1 MKQTTFGHNTSL
13 QWRFFAT
20 ACIMALA
27 VGAVHAA
34 VNVDVANMT
43 TPRNSMVRVPISVAN
58 VGSEAIVSVEVF
70 MTFDPTKVTY
80 VDLDTTGAM
89 LEDWVLSNGFLA
101 SVISSG
107 TGLDTLK
114 VAGATTVDTVAA
126 DGVLFNVDFN
136 VGAFYTPM
144 TAALTLEHVLLN
156 AGTPANTPG
165 NGSIKVVGVDGVVVA
180 SPAVI
185 GSSQPI
191 QITITEADE
200 DRDAGIAES
209 LTVQV
214 ANGAQSETVTVTET
228 AISSGVFVGSIDA
241 VISTGTTSGDGV
253 VQAQIGEQIAVCY
266 DDVLD
271 ASGNTVQ
278 QCDTVD
284 LILGTLGGIDMTVVT
299 EPADTV
305 RVRVVDPDL
314 NIDPLQADLV
324 HISVKN
330 STTLEVETIQLNET
344 GADTDIFIGR
354 LFTLFAT
361 GAGAVGDSTL
371 NVQQGDLQIGDYLD
385 TAAGTGNAEHLLD
398 TTTTVDPWGDASG
411 NGQLRGFDAAE
422 ILSHA
427 VGATTLTGLDSLAAN
442 VDDLSPF
449 GPITAF
455 DASLVLQM
463 RVGLID
469 RFPVQPK
476 TSANH
481 PQPESSV
488 APKPLTVERRLALV
502 AKQGYWS
509 VFAEDRADIVA
520 GELFV
525 AGFRGRVETA
535 DDASGFLVAS
545 RYHDE
550 GTQIAFAGTRPLQG
564 SGELLRLYPEKL
576 TTATTV
582 RLIRASFNDGRIE
595 GSSEAPSTQAK
606 PGSFRLLPNVPN
618 PFNPETV
625 IRYELPRTS
634 DIQLTI
640 FNILGQPIRTLL
652 HTTQAAGAYNIR
664 WNGRDDRGRLVAG
677 GLYFYRL
684 KTPYYQAVNKMLLA
698 Q

>member
-1 MKQTTFGHNTSL
+1 
-13 QWRFFAT
+13 
-20 ACIMALA
+20 MALS
-27 VGAVHAA
+27 VGSVSAA
-34 VNVDVANMT
+34 VNVDVAHMT
-43 TPRNSMVRVPISVAN
+43 TPRNSTVRVPISVAN

-70 MTFDPTKVTY
+70 MTFDPAKVTY
-80 VDLDTTGAM
+80 IDLDTTGAM

-101 SVISSG
+101 SVVSSG
-107 TGLDTLK
+107 TALDTLK
-114 VAGATTVDTVAA
+114 VAGATTVDTVMT
-126 DGVLFNVDFN
+126 DGVLFNVDFS

-156 AGTPANTPG
+156 AGTPAHTPG

-180 SPAVI
+180 SPATI

-228 AISSGVFVGSIDA
+228 AISSGVFVGSINA
-241 VISTGTTSGDGV
+241 VISTATTSGDGV

-284 LILGTLGGIDMTVVT
+284 LILGTMGAIDMTVVA

-314 NIDPLQADLV
+314 NADPLQADLV

-330 STTLEVETIQLNET
+330 ATTLEVETIQLNET

-354 LFTLFAT
+354 LFTVFAT
-361 GAGAVGDSTL
+361 GAGTVGDSTL

-385 TAAGTGNAEHLLD
+385 TAAGTSNAEHLLD

-535 DDASGFLVAS
+535 DDAPGFLVAS

-550 GTQIAFAGTRPLQG
+550 GTQIALAGMRPLQG
-564 SGELLRLYPEKL
+564 AGELLRLYPQTS
-576 TTATTV
+576 TTATTL

-595 GSSEAPSTQAK
+595 GRTEAPSTQAK